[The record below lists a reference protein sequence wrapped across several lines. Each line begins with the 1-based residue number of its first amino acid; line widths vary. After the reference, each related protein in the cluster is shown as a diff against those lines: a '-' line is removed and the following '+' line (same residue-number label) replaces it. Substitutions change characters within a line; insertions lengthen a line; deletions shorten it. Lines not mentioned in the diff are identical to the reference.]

1 MEISDYVLP
10 FEACDLT
17 MVNKV
22 GGKCASLGELLKAQ
36 IPVLSGYAITTDV
49 YEHFLETNG
58 LATVLDIERCP
69 RYRGSDAG

>member
-36 IPVLSGYAITTDV
+36 IPVPPGYAITTDA
-49 YEHFLETNG
+49 Y
-58 LATVLDIERCP
+58 
-69 RYRGSDAG
+69 